1 VAVVTERAL
10 RHRPGP
16 RRRRGDGHLRALLQA
31 DGPAFVQGERTWTYA
46 ELRDEA
52 AALAASL
59 PGRELALVRCGPD
72 AASAIGYLAALTAG
86 HAVILLEAAADPA
99 QVLERYDP
107 RYVVSGRDVEVRED
121 AAPAALHPSLRVLL
135 STSGSTGSPKL
146 VRLTEEN
153 LLSNAAAIVEY
164 LALDGGERAIASLP
178 IPYSYGLSVLHSH
191 LLAGASIAFTEHSV
205 IRPEFWEDARRH
217 AATSF
222 AGVPY
227 AYAMLER
234 IGMRDMELPAL
245 RTLTQAG
252 GRMDPQMALRFAAD
266 RPLTVMYGQ
275 TEAAPRIAYLPAQR
289 LAQKPGSIGIA
300 IPGGELSVVEGELV
314 YRGPNVM
321 LGYAESR
328 ADLARG
334 DDQLG
339 VLSTGDLGHVDDDGF
354 FFVTGRA
361 KRIAKVFGQ
370 RINLDEIEAAIDGP
384 AGAVAGEDRI
394 DVFAERADATD
405 ARALAA
411 RFRLPPRA
419 LRLHPVERLP
429 VKASGK
435 VDYGALVDG

>member
-1 VAVVTERAL
+1 MAVVAGRAL
-10 RHRPGP
+10 RHRSGA
-16 RRRRGDGHLRALLQA
+16 RRRRGDGHLRALLEH
-31 DGPAFVQGERTWTYA
+31 DGVAFLEGDRSWTYA

-52 AALAASL
+52 AALAARM

-72 AASAIGYLAALTAG
+72 AASAIGYLGALAAG
-86 HAVILLEAAADPA
+86 HAVILLESGADAA

-107 RYVVSGRDVEVRED
+107 RYVVAGRTVDVRED
-121 AAPAALHPSLRVLL
+121 AAPARLHDDLRVLL

-146 VRLTEEN
+146 VRLTAAN
-153 LLSNAAAIVEY
+153 LLSNAAAIVDY
-164 LALDGGERAIASLP
+164 LGIDAGERAMASLP

-205 IRPEFWEDARRH
+205 IRPGFWDDARRH
-217 AATSF
+217 GATSF

-234 IGMRDMELPAL
+234 IGMRDMDLPAL

-252 GRMDPQMALRFAAD
+252 GRMDPELALRFAAQ

-275 TEAAPRIAYLPAQR
+275 TEAAPRIAYLPPA
-289 LAQKPGSIGIA
+289 LLPEKPGSIGFA
-300 IPGGELSVVEGELV
+300 IPGGELSVVDGELV

-321 LGYAESR
+321 LGYAEAR
-328 ADLARG
+328 EDLARG
-334 DDQLG
+334 DDQGG
-339 VLSTGDLGHVDDDGF
+339 VLATGDLGHVDDDGC

-370 RINLDEIEAAIDGP
+370 RINLDEVEAAVVGP

-394 DVFAERADATD
+394 EVFAERAEDVD
-405 ARALAA
+405 ARALAT

-419 LRLHPVERLP
+419 LRVHAIERLP
-429 VKASGK
+429 VKSSGK
-435 VDYGALVDG
+435 TDYGALADG